1 MHVMQAPAYSAAK
14 LTNVEDIYPMS
25 PMQQGILFHSMFEQ
39 GTGLYFL
46 GTGCRIEGALDVP
59 AFRRAWEEVIRR
71 HATLRTSL
79 VWEGLNRPRQV
90 VRKTV
95 ELPWHEEDWR
105 SLSTDE
111 QQKKWDIFLAMDRR
125 QGFDFK
131 RAPLL
136 RLALMRTGEQSYCF
150 SWAGHHVLLDGWAR
164 QIVMGEV
171 FTLYEAYR
179 KGRTPELV
187 RPHLY
192 REYVCWLQQQDE
204 KAAEAFWRAELA
216 GFYQPTRFGIE
227 LDGGVQDGT
236 GNEHGLV
243 EACLSREE
251 TLRLEQICREQ
262 MVTLSTLM
270 RAAWALLLSCY
281 SGEDDIVFGATV
293 SGRSG
298 GNSRFEQTVG
308 LFINTLPVRVRFN
321 HNEPVTDCLKRLQQ
335 WHARMLDYE
344 HSRLPKVQEWSDIP
358 RGTALFDTIVVFENY
373 PLDAAVQKVPESSLK
388 FSQIG
393 TLEST
398 SYRMGLV
405 VRPGRELSFSC
416 LYSRR
421 WFSRGT
427 VERLLQQLFSVLVNI
442 SSDATQCISKISL
455 LSEAERRQLANGW
468 SGPAVTHS
476 HRGIGALVASHAE
489 RNPDAL
495 AVVSDG
501 QMLTYRELNR
511 KANQWASYLK
521 EQGIKHGQQVA
532 IVLEP
537 AAEMVAV
544 ALGIVKAGAVLVG
557 VDADEPPMRQ
567 ARMLERSHA
576 ALLIT
581 ENRLAESFSSPP
593 RLLLIEEHREAV
605 EEQRGEEPRAEVEMA
620 SAACV
625 LYRSSSGGELAGVVL
640 PQGALCGGESC
651 EPQAGNKHAE
661 RVALRLSF
669 AHEAE
674 SMEWWSALARGNCV
688 VNVSGEVSP
697 RKLAT
702 VLREQR
708 VTVLWTRTAMLE
720 RLARDFPWALKNV
733 REIVCE
739 EQSSALSTLRERL
752 LAEVLERVCGVS
764 GYTEAGGCCMKY
776 PLADILKPGSIPF
789 ACLAPGVSMYLL
801 DSQMQPVAEGALGEI
816 YLSAGTLAL
825 GHEQN
830 GQVNEHAFP
839 TVTCNSESKVRMY
852 RTGERARWEQGILQL
867 EGSRNTQAVIA
878 GKRIRSQ
885 EIESVLLEHPQIQ
898 QAAVL
903 IGEDE
908 KIRAFVTSSPRAFDS
923 AELLKFI
930 RERLHSMMVPAEIT
944 VIEAIPRGKDGEID
958 RRALLQKVNAASN
971 AAAYVEPGTELE
983 QKLAS
988 IWSETLGV
996 DQIGIHD
1003 NFFSLGGNSLLI
1015 MQMVWKI
1022 RELLGVEMPIN
1033 KFFESPTIADLSRA
1047 IEQIIGP
1054 EMNWQLGGEMQ
1065 AENLPT

>member
-1 MHVMQAPAYSAAK
+1 MDVMQAPAFSAAK
-14 LTNVEDIYPMS
+14 LKNVEDIYPMS
-25 PMQQGILFHSMFEQ
+25 PMQQGILFHSLFEQ

-46 GTGCRIEGALDVP
+46 GMGCRIEGPLDVP

-71 HATLRTSL
+71 HATLRSSL

-105 SLSTDE
+105 SSSTDE
-111 QQKKWDIFLAMDRR
+111 QKKNWETFLAMDRR
-125 QGFDFK
+125 EGFDFK

-136 RLALMRTGEQSYCF
+136 RLALMRTGEQSYYF
-150 SWAGHHVLLDGWAR
+150 SWASHHVLLDGWAR

-179 KGRTPELV
+179 KDRAPELA

-192 REYVCWLQQQDE
+192 REYVCWLQEQHE
-204 KAAEAFWRAELA
+204 KAAETFWRAELA
-216 GFYQPTRFGIE
+216 GFYQPTRLGIE
-227 LDGGVQDGT
+227 LDGSVQDGT
-236 GNEHGLV
+236 ANEHGV
-243 EACLSREE
+243 IEACLSREE
-251 TLRLEQICREQ
+251 TLRLEQLCRDQ
-262 MVTLSTLM
+262 MITLSTLIRM
-270 RAAWALLLSCY
+270 GWALLLRCY

-308 LFINTLPVRVRFN
+308 LFINTLPVRVRFTRD
-321 HNEPVTDCLKRLQQ
+321 ERVTDCLKRLQQ

-373 PLDAAVQKVPESSLK
+373 PLDAAVQKVPDSSLK

-405 VRPGRELSFSC
+405 VRPGRELSFAC

-421 WFSRGT
+421 WFSRSS

-442 SSDATQCISKISL
+442 SSDATESISKISL
-455 LSEAERRQLANGW
+455 LREAERRQLANGW
-468 SGPAVTHS
+468 SGPPVTRS
-476 HRGIGALVASHAE
+476 RRSIGALVASHAE
-489 RNPDAL
+489 RIPDAL

-501 QMLTYRELNR
+501 RTLTYRELNR
-511 KANQWASYLK
+511 MANQWAKYVK
-521 EQGIKHGQQVA
+521 AHGIRQGQRVA
-532 IVLEP
+532 LCLEP
-537 AAEMVAV
+537 SAEMVAV
-544 ALGIVKAGAVLVG
+544 ALGILKAGMVLVG
-557 VDADEPPMRQ
+557 LDSDEPAMRR

-576 ALLIT
+576 TLLIT
-581 ENRLAESFSSPP
+581 ENRLAENSSSRPP
-593 RLLLIEEHREAV
+593 LLFIEEHRGAV
-605 EEQRGEEPRAEVEMA
+605 EQQNGEEPRAEVEMA

-625 LYRSSSGGELAGVVL
+625 LYRSTPGGELAGVVL
-640 PQGALCGGESC
+640 PQRALCGSASPEPHAGEKD
-651 EPQAGNKHAE
+651 GE
-661 RVALRLSF
+661 RVAYRLSF

-674 SMEWWSALARGNCV
+674 SIEWWRALARGECV
-688 VNVSGEVSP
+688 VNVSGEMAP
-697 RKLAT
+697 RKLAS
-702 VLREQR
+702 VLREQK
-708 VTVLWTRTAMLE
+708 VTTLWARTAMLE

-739 EQSSALSTLRERL
+739 EQNSVLWGLRERL
-752 LAEVLERVCGVS
+752 PAEVLQRAYGVS
-764 GYTEAGGCCMKY
+764 GYTEAGGCIMKY
-776 PLADILKPGSIPF
+776 PLADIQKPGSIRF
-789 ACLAPGVSMYLL
+789 DYLAADVSMYLL
-801 DSQMQPVAEGALGEI
+801 DDQMQPVAEGALGEI
-816 YLSAGTLAL
+816 YLSGEALAL
-825 GHEQN
+825 GYEQN
-830 GQVNEHAFP
+830 GQPNEDAFP
-839 TVTCNSESKVRMY
+839 PLPCYSESKGKMY
-852 RTGERARWEQGILQL
+852 RTGERARREQGFLQF
-867 EGSRNTQAVIA
+867 EGSRNTQTVIA

-908 KIRAFVTSSPRAFDS
+908 KIRAFVTSSTRAFDS
-923 AELLKFI
+923 AELLKFVK
-930 RERLHSMMVPAEIT
+930 ERLHSMMAPAEIT
-944 VIEAIPRGKDGEID
+944 VIEAIPPGKDGRVD
-958 RRALLQKVNAASN
+958 RMALLQKVNASAN
-971 AAAYVEPGTELE
+971 AAAYAEPGTELE

-988 IWSETLGV
+988 IWAETLGV

-1033 KFFESPTIADLSRA
+1033 KFFESPTIADLGRA

-1054 EMNWQLGGEMQ
+1054 EMNWQLGASLQ
-1065 AENLPT
+1065 AENLST